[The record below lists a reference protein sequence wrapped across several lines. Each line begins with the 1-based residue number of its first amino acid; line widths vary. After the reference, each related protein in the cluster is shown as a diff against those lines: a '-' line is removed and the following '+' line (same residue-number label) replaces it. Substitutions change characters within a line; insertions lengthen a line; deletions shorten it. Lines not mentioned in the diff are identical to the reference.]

1 MKKIIVV
8 AVIML
13 FAGCASP
20 SVVNAPV
27 LYKLYAPQKIETV
40 SSKWTNEKN
49 AFILIVD
56 EGGKAQRIYVD
67 FKTFMDVSE
76 GDTVKYLKTF
86 YSRKYVS
93 EIYY

>member
-1 MKKIIVV
+1 MKKIVFMFLVLLMI
-8 AVIML
+8 
-13 FAGCASP
+13 GCASP
-20 SVVNAPV
+20 SVINAPV
-27 LYKLYAPQKIETV
+27 MYKLYAPQKIETV
-40 SSKWTNEKN
+40 SSKWTKEKN

-86 YSRKYVS
+86 YSRKYIS